1 MRSHLAC
8 EMSDSSVDPLVR
20 AEEGSEN
27 TAGKTVATQPGNNGG
42 TLQVGNPGNAGGT
55 GRPPSVLRERL
66 RGSLEQRVSVLE
78 AIADDP
84 EVDPQDRIRAI
95 DVMGKYGIGTL
106 RELSV
111 DQVRERLRETIHVI
125 RTTLSK
131 AEADDLLSQMREIWG
146 R

>member
-1 MRSHLAC
+1 M
-8 EMSDSSVDPLVR
+8 
-20 AEEGSEN
+20 
-27 TAGKTVATQPGNNGG
+27 
-42 TLQVGNPGNAGGT
+42 GNPGNAGGT

-66 RGSLEQRVSVLE
+66 RGSLEQRVGVLE

-111 DQVRERLRETIHVI
+111 DQVRERLQQTVSVI
-125 RTTLSK
+125 RATLSSK
-131 AEADDLLSQMREIWG
+131 AEAADVLSQMRDIWG

>member
-1 MRSHLAC
+1 MLR
-8 EMSDSSVDPLVR
+8 R
-20 AEEGSEN
+20 EESEN
-27 TAGKTVATQPGNNGG
+27 TVGNIVPTHPGNNGG

-84 EVDPQDRIRAI
+84 EVAPQDRIRAI
-95 DVMGKYGIGTL
+95 DVMGKYGIGAL

-111 DQVRERLRETIHVI
+111 DQVRERLRETIGVI
-125 RTTLSK
+125 QELLPKDVAMRVLSR
-131 AEADDLLSQMREIWG
+131 LRETWSH
-146 R
+146 